1 MLEGTRKEGTHV
13 DSSQRAPRRQWQPHT
28 SRGWARR
35 GLVAGAW
42 ALHASCALLSLPER
56 QGPSS
61 DQCPRGSVEALR
73 GLGIRP
79 GAVHPVS
86 LIAPGEPPRPLAV
99 REGPGLSATLV
110 GDWGQ
115 LPGGTVLYGQVYF
128 GSERVFARFTEARLP
143 EGRRLAVCLQLV
155 DSADWRPG
163 LVPEHGSRGA
173 QASLWSA
180 ADVEAVV
187 RYE

>member
-1 MLEGTRKEGTHV
+1 MLEGTHKEGTHV
-13 DSSQRAPRRQWQPHT
+13 DSSQPRPRRGRTWP
-28 SRGWARR
+28 RR
-35 GLVAGAW
+35 VLVAGAW
-42 ALHASCALLSLPER
+42 ALHTSCALLSLPER
-56 QGPSS
+56 QGPSTE
-61 DQCPRGSVEALR
+61 QCPRGAVEALR
-73 GLGIRP
+73 ELGIRP

-86 LIAPGEPPRPLAV
+86 LASPGEQPKPLAV

-110 GDWGQ
+110 GDWGR

-128 GSERVFARFTEARLP
+128 GAGRVFARFTEARLP

-155 DSADWRPG
+155 DSLDWEPG
-163 LVPEHGSRGA
+163 LVPEFGSRGA
-173 QASLWSA
+173 QASLWPV